1 MQRHDLPHC
10 ASTNTQRSN
19 SGLSPRKSVVRKPE
33 VKFPPLPVGA
43 CPRILSLDGGG
54 VRGVVQLELL
64 RGIEHA
70 LGDHIPASAFFD
82 LIVGTGTGG
91 LIAMTLSMRGQTVS
105 SCSDQFKTI
114 CDRAFRPKKAAA
126 PLVRSISAALG
137 SSGRRYRSK
146 SLYSVLQTTFGEN
159 NSLLES
165 QTYFTQGCRVAVTST
180 NAPDQEPFLLA
191 NYDRPET
198 LDHPRGQDPNL
209 RVWQSVAAAIADP
222 AYFPPF
228 EHDAQTYQDG
238 GQKCA
243 NPAAIAD
250 KERRLLWPE
259 LSNPDLFLSLGTGQN
274 SLEPMQ
280 SHSKQSS
287 SIDEKYRA
295 SASPTKAVRPRM
307 SRQFSGRRSEELVDA
322 EQSWNEFKANATGGQ
337 SGSKARNFVR
347 LNPDLGTTPPAPDSK
362 QEIESLQDLVR
373 NGLQEKRKATA
384 LRNIAHRL
392 VASSFYL
399 DSRSTVTDELGE
411 RILSGT
417 LACRFKYGSTQL
429 RALGRILK
437 DRTTADFEPYILIK
451 PDASSKYRSK
461 TIRFTKE
468 IVRVMIERGIFALPA
483 VSIPLQDESKET
495 TLNLFLSPNDKLEPD
510 GFPIS
515 GFPDVLDNQLT
526 RQQSK
531 PTILTPRS
539 RQRAFSEQPLD
550 VGGQTRKSGFL
561 SRVKSTSAVPP
572 KWSSKRATYSPPSQ
586 SAGRTSLSPH
596 EDPIAEEQS
605 QSSGAFVERRPTSR
619 FWASYKDKSRGGG
632 GRGKHSYSLSSS
644 STQQQQYHPSDLVTA
659 EEEISA
665 QRSSAAAAAVVSS
678 NWHSRN
684 PSVVTTD
691 QYSPLYGGFDSPL
704 GDGFE
709 KKMWSPT

>member
-1 MQRHDLPHC
+1 
-10 ASTNTQRSN
+10 
-19 SGLSPRKSVVRKPE
+19 
-33 VKFPPLPVGA
+33 
-43 CPRILSLDGGG
+43 
-54 VRGVVQLELL
+54 
-64 RGIEHA
+64 
-70 LGDHIPASAFFD
+70 
-82 LIVGTGTGG
+82 
-91 LIAMTLSMRGQTVS
+91 
-105 SCSDQFKTI
+105 
-114 CDRAFRPKKAAA
+114 
-126 PLVRSISAALG
+126 
-137 SSGRRYRSK
+137 
-146 SLYSVLQTTFGEN
+146 VLQTTFGEN

-209 RVWQSVAAAIADP
+209 RVWQTVAAAIADP

-228 EHDAQTYQDG
+228 ELDAQTYLDG

-243 NPAAIAD
+243 NPAALAD

-280 SHSKQSS
+280 SHSKQSCS
-287 SIDEKYRA
+287 MDEKYRA
-295 SASPTKAVRPRM
+295 STSPTKGARPRM
-307 SRQFSGRRSEELVDA
+307 SRQFSGRRSEELVNA
-322 EQSWNEFKANATGGQ
+322 EQSWNEFKANATSSE

-495 TLNLFLSPNDKLEPD
+495 TLNLFLGPNDKLGPD

-531 PTILTPRS
+531 PTTLTPRS

-550 VGGQTRKSGFL
+550 VAGQTRKSGFL

-586 SAGRTSLSPH
+586 PAGGRTSLSPH
-596 EDPIAEEQS
+596 EDPIVEEQY
-605 QSSGAFVERRPTSR
+605 SGAFVERRPTSR
-619 FWASYKDKSRGGG
+619 FWASYKDKSGGAG
-632 GRGKHSYSLSSS
+632 NKHSYTLSSS
-644 STQQQQYHPSDLVTA
+644 SSSAQRQNHPMDLVTA

-665 QRSSAAAAAVVSS
+665 QQSAAVSS
-678 NWHSRN
+678 NWHSRS

-691 QYSPLYGGFDSPL
+691 QYSPMYGGFDSPL

>member
-1 MQRHDLPHC
+1 M
-10 ASTNTQRSN
+10 
-19 SGLSPRKSVVRKPE
+19 RKPE

-54 VRGVVQLELL
+54 VRGIVQLELL

-91 LIAMTLSMRGQTVS
+91 LIAMTLSMRGQSVS

-114 CDRAFRPKKAAA
+114 CDRAFRPKIKAAA

-191 NYDRPET
+191 NYPRPET
-198 LDHPRGQDPNL
+198 LEQHEQDPNL

-228 EHDAQTYQDG
+228 EHEAQTYLDG
-238 GQKCA
+238 GLKCG

-259 LSNPDLFLSLGTGQN
+259 LNNPDLFLSLGTGQN
-274 SLEPMQ
+274 SLEPAQ

-287 SIDEKYRA
+287 SIDEKGRA
-295 SASPTKAVRPRM
+295 STSPGKGARPRM
-307 SRQFSGRRSEELVDA
+307 SRQWSDSRRDEDLVGA
-322 EQSWNEFKANATGGQ
+322 EKSWNEFKSNATSGQ
-337 SGSKARNFVR
+337 SGSKPRNFVR
-347 LNPDLGTTPPAPDSK
+347 LNPDLGKTPPAPDSK
-362 QEIESLQDLVR
+362 QEIESLQDTVR
-373 NGLQEKRKATA
+373 KGLQGSRKVKA
-384 LRNIAHRL
+384 LRNVAHRL

-411 RILSGT
+411 RILAGT

-437 DRTTADFEPYILIK
+437 DQTTADFEPYILIK

-468 IVRVMIERGIFALPA
+468 IVRVMIERGIFALPS
-483 VSIPLQDESKET
+483 VSIPLQDESKES
-495 TLNLFLSPNDKLEPD
+495 TLNLFLSPNDKLEPE

-531 PTILTPRS
+531 SAMTPRS
-539 RQRAFSEQPLD
+539 RQRAFSELPLD
-550 VGGQTRKSGFL
+550 VAGQTRKSGFL

-572 KWSSKRATYSPPSQ
+572 KWSSKRATYSHPPQPSV
-586 SAGRTSLSPH
+586 GRASLSPH

-605 QSSGAFVERRPTSR
+605 QQSSGAFVERRPTSR
-619 FWASYKDKSRGGG
+619 FWASYKDKSGG
-632 GRGKHSYSLSSS
+632 GKHSASLSSS
-644 STQQQQYHPSDLVTA
+644 SRQNNPLDLCTA

-665 QRSSAAAAAVVSS
+665 QQSTRVSS
-678 NWHSRN
+678 SWHLRN

-691 QYSPLYGGFDSPL
+691 EYSPLYGGFDSPL

>member
-1 MQRHDLPHC
+1 
-10 ASTNTQRSN
+10 
-19 SGLSPRKSVVRKPE
+19 
-33 VKFPPLPVGA
+33 VGA
-43 CPRILSLDGGG
+43 CPRILSLDSGGI
-54 VRGVVQLELL
+54 RGIVQLELL

-105 SCSDQFKTI
+105 SCGDQFKTI
-114 CDRAFRPKKAAA
+114 CDRAFRPKIKAAA

-137 SSGRRYRSK
+137 SGRRYRSK
-146 SLYSVLQTTFGEN
+146 SLYSVLQTTFGED

-165 QTYFTQGCRVAVTST
+165 NTYFTQGCRVAVTST

-191 NYDRPET
+191 NYPRPET
-198 LDHPRGQDPNL
+198 LELQPEQDPNL

-228 EHDAQTYQDG
+228 EYDAQTYLHG
-238 GQKCA
+238 GQKCD

-259 LSNPDLFLSLGTGQN
+259 LSAPDLFLSLGTGHHSPDASQRYSLQVN
-274 SLEPMQ
+274 SGNAKL
-280 SHSKQSS
+280 
-287 SIDEKYRA
+287 A
-295 SASPTKAVRPRM
+295 ANTSPTKGVRPRM
-307 SRQFSGRRSEELVDA
+307 SRQWSARRDEDLVDP
-322 EQSWNEFKANATGGQ
+322 EQSWNEFKANATCAH
-337 SGSKARNFVR
+337 SGAKANNFIR
-347 LNPDLGTTPPAPDSK
+347 LNPDLGVTPPSPDNK

-373 NGLQEKRKATA
+373 KGLQGTRKQVA

-437 DRTTADFEPYILIK
+437 DRTTADFEPYLLIK
-451 PDASSKYRSK
+451 PDATSKYRSK

-468 IVRVMIERGIFALPA
+468 IVRVMIERGIFALPS

-495 TLNLFLSPNDKLEPD
+495 TLNLFLSPTDKLEPD

-531 PTILTPRS
+531 PTTTNTTTPRS

-550 VGGQTRKSGFL
+550 VAGHTRKSGFL
-561 SRVKSTSAVPP
+561 SRVKSTSAVPQR
-572 KWSSKRATYSPPSQ
+572 WASKRATYSHPQQQP
-586 SAGRTSLSPH
+586 AGRSSLSPP
-596 EDPIAEEQS
+596 EAPIAEEQL
-605 QSSGAFVERRPTSR
+605 QQQASGAFVERSRPTSR
-619 FWASYKDKSRGGG
+619 FWSSGRNAGGG
-632 GRGKHSYSLSSS
+632 NGGKHSSSRSYSSVSSS
-644 STQQQQYHPSDLVTA
+644 SQQPYRQNSNPLVDLCTA
-659 EEEISA
+659 EEEIA
-665 QRSSAAAAAVVSS
+665 ASSSHQQAAHNVVSS
-678 NWHSRN
+678 WHLRN
-684 PSVVTTD
+684 PSIGTVDTSS
-691 QYSPLYGGFDSPL
+691 YSPLYGGFDSPL
-704 GDGFE
+704 GDDGFAE

>member
-1 MQRHDLPHC
+1 M
-10 ASTNTQRSN
+10 
-19 SGLSPRKSVVRKPE
+19 KPE

-54 VRGVVQLELL
+54 IRGIVQLELL

-137 SSGRRYRSK
+137 SNGRRYRSK
-146 SLYSVLQTTFGEN
+146 SLYSVLQTTFGES

-191 NYDRPET
+191 NYPRPET
-198 LDHPRGQDPNL
+198 LDLPRGQDPNL

-228 EHDAQTYQDG
+228 EYDAQTYLDG
-238 GQKCA
+238 GLKCG

-287 SIDEKYRA
+287 SIDEKFKA
-295 SASPTKAVRPRM
+295 SASPPRAARPRM
-307 SRQFSGRRSEELVDA
+307 SRQWSGRHSQEVQSQELADA
-322 EQSWNEFKANATGGQ
+322 EQAWNEFKASATGGQ

-483 VSIPLQDESKET
+483 VSIPLHDESKET
-495 TLNLFLSPNDKLEPD
+495 TLNLFLSPNDKLEPE

-531 PTILTPRS
+531 PAMTPRS

-550 VGGQTRKSGFL
+550 VAGQTRKSGFL

-572 KWSSKRATYSPPSQ
+572 KWSSKRMTYSHPPQ
-586 SAGRTSLSPH
+586 TGRTSLSPH

-605 QSSGAFVERRPTSR
+605 QQQSSGAFVERRPTSR
-619 FWASYKDKSRGGG
+619 FWASYKNKNGGSG
-632 GRGKHSYSLSSS
+632 GHSSSLSSS
-644 STQQQQYHPSDLVTA
+644 SRQNHPLDLVTA

-665 QRSSAAAAAVVSS
+665 NQSATVSS
-678 NWHSRN
+678 SWHLRN

-691 QYSPLYGGFDSPL
+691 EYSPLYGGFDSPL

>member
-1 MQRHDLPHC
+1 
-10 ASTNTQRSN
+10 
-19 SGLSPRKSVVRKPE
+19 VRKPE

-54 VRGVVQLELL
+54 VRGIVQLELL

-91 LIAMTLSMRGQTVS
+91 LIAMTLSMRGQSVS

-198 LDHPRGQDPNL
+198 LDHPSGQDPNL
-209 RVWQSVAAAIADP
+209 RVWQTVAAAIADP

-228 EHDAQTYQDG
+228 ELDAQTYLDG

-243 NPAAIAD
+243 NPATLAD

-280 SHSKQSS
+280 SHSKQSCS
-287 SIDEKYRA
+287 MDEKYRA
-295 SASPTKAVRPRM
+295 SISPTKGARPRM
-307 SRQFSGRRSEELVDA
+307 SRQFSGRRSEELVNA
-322 EQSWNEFKANATGGQ
+322 EQSWNEFKANATSSE

-384 LRNIAHRL
+384 LRNVAHRL

-531 PTILTPRS
+531 PTTLTPRS

-550 VGGQTRKSGFL
+550 PAGQTRRSGLL

-586 SAGRTSLSPH
+586 PAGGRTSLSPH
-596 EDPIAEEQS
+596 EDPIVEE

-619 FWASYKDKSRGGG
+619 FWASYKDKSGGAG
-632 GRGKHSYSLSSS
+632 GRHSYTLSSS
-644 STQQQQYHPSDLVTA
+644 STQRQNHPMDLVTA

-665 QRSSAAAAAVVSS
+665 QQSAAVSA
-678 NWHSRN
+678 NWHSRS

-691 QYSPLYGGFDSPL
+691 QYSPMYGGFDSPL

>member
-1 MQRHDLPHC
+1 M
-10 ASTNTQRSN
+10 
-19 SGLSPRKSVVRKPE
+19 KKPE
-33 VKFPPLPVGA
+33 VQFPPLPVGA

-54 VRGVVQLELL
+54 VRGIVQLELL

-105 SCSDQFKTI
+105 TCSDQFKTV
-114 CDRAFRPKKAAA
+114 CDRAFRPKIKAAA

-137 SSGRRYRSK
+137 SGRRYRSK

-191 NYDRPET
+191 NYPRPET
-198 LDHPRGQDPNL
+198 LDLPQGQDPNL

-228 EHDAQTYQDG
+228 EHDAQTYLDG
-238 GQKCA
+238 GLKCG
-243 NPAAIAD
+243 NPASMAD

-259 LSNPDLFLSLGTGQN
+259 ISGPDLFLSLGTGQH
-274 SLEPMQ
+274 SLDDAQ
-280 SHSKQSS
+280 YHSKQASGGG
-287 SIDEKYRA
+287 EKLTRIT
-295 SASPTKAVRPRM
+295 SPSKAARPRM
-307 SRQFSGRRSEELVDA
+307 SRQWSGRRDEELVVEA
-322 EQSWNEFKANATGGQ
+322 ERSWNEFKSNATCGQ
-337 SGSKARNFVR
+337 SGSKARHFVR
-347 LNPDLGTTPPAPDSK
+347 LNPDLGMMPPASDNK
-362 QEIESLQDLVR
+362 QEIESLQDNVR
-373 NGLQEKRKATA
+373 KGLQSSGKAAA

-411 RILSGT
+411 RILAGT

-437 DRTTADFEPYILIK
+437 DQTTADFEPYILIK
-451 PDASSKYRSK
+451 PDASSKYRSS

-468 IVRVMIERGIFALPA
+468 IVRVMIERGIFALPS

-495 TLNLFLSPNDKLEPD
+495 TLNLFLSPADKLEPD

-515 GFPDVLDNQLT
+515 GFPDVLDKQLT

-531 PTILTPRS
+531 PSTPRS
-539 RQRAFSEQPLD
+539 RQRAFSEQPTD
-550 VGGQTRKSGFL
+550 AAGNTRKSGFL
-561 SRVKSTSAVPP
+561 SRVKSTSAVPQ
-572 KWSSKRATYSPPSQ
+572 KWSNKRATYSHPPQ
-586 SAGRTSLSPH
+586 TGRTSLSPH
-596 EDPIAEEQS
+596 EDSIAEAQ
-605 QSSGAFVERRPTSR
+605 QQHQASGAFVQRRPTSR
-619 FWASYKDKSRGGG
+619 FWASYKGGA
-632 GRGKHSYSLSSS
+632 GKHSSSLSSS
-644 STQQQQYHPSDLVTA
+644 SSSQQNNNNSPLDLCTA
-659 EEEISA
+659 EEEI
-665 QRSSAAAAAVVSS
+665 AAHQSGAAVVSS
-678 NWHSRN
+678 WHLRN
-684 PSVVTTD
+684 PSVITAD
-691 QYSPLYGGFDSPL
+691 GYSPVYGGFDSPL
-704 GDGFE
+704 GDGGFE

>member
-1 MQRHDLPHC
+1 
-10 ASTNTQRSN
+10 
-19 SGLSPRKSVVRKPE
+19 
-33 VKFPPLPVGA
+33 
-43 CPRILSLDGGG
+43 
-54 VRGVVQLELL
+54 
-64 RGIEHA
+64 
-70 LGDHIPASAFFD
+70 
-82 LIVGTGTGG
+82 
-91 LIAMTLSMRGQTVS
+91 MTLSMRGQTVS

-114 CDRAFRPKKAAA
+114 CDRAFRPKIKAAA

-137 SSGRRYRSK
+137 SGRRYRSK

-191 NYDRPET
+191 NYPRPET
-198 LDHPRGQDPNL
+198 LELQREQDPNL

-228 EHDAQTYQDG
+228 EHDAQTYLHG
-238 GQKCA
+238 GLKCG
-243 NPAAIAD
+243 NPAAMAD

-259 LSNPDLFLSLGTGQN
+259 LSSPDLFLSLGTGHH
-274 SLEPMQ
+274 SLETAQ
-280 SHSKQSS
+280 SHSKQASS
-287 SIDEKYRA
+287 GSEKIGA
-295 SASPTKAVRPRM
+295 TTSPTKPLRPRM
-307 SRQFSGRRSEELVDA
+307 SRQWSGRRDEELVDV
-322 EQSWNEFKANATGGQ
+322 EQSWNEFKTHATCAESGTKAN
-337 SGSKARNFVR
+337 NYVR
-347 LNPDLGTTPPAPDSK
+347 LNPDLGVTPPAPDNK
-362 QEIESLQDLVR
+362 QEIEALQDLVR
-373 NGLQEKRKATA
+373 KGLAGSRKVVA

-429 RALGRILK
+429 RALGRIIK
-437 DRTTADFEPYILIK
+437 DQTTADFEPYLLIK

-461 TIRFTKE
+461 TIKFTKE
-468 IVRVMIERGIFALPA
+468 IVRVMIERGIFALPS

-495 TLNLFLSPNDKLEPD
+495 TLNLFLSPADKLEPD

-531 PTILTPRS
+531 PTAPRS

-550 VGGQTRKSGFL
+550 ATGKSRKSGFL

-572 KWSSKRATYSPPSQ
+572 KWSSKRATYSHPPQ
-586 SAGRTSLSPH
+586 TGRTSLSPP
-596 EDPIAEEQS
+596 EAPIAEETLQQ
-605 QSSGAFVERRPTSR
+605 QSSGAFVQRRPTSR
-619 FWASYKDKSRGGG
+619 FWSSYKNGG
-632 GRGKHSYSLSSS
+632 GRHTHSLSSS
-644 STQQQQYHPSDLVTA
+644 SSASHQNNNNSPLDLCTA

-665 QRSSAAAAAVVSS
+665 QQAAIVSS
-678 NWHSRN
+678 WHLRN
-684 PSVVTTD
+684 PSTVTTD
-691 QYSPLYGGFDSPL
+691 TYSPVYGGFDSPL

>member
-1 MQRHDLPHC
+1 
-10 ASTNTQRSN
+10 
-19 SGLSPRKSVVRKPE
+19 
-33 VKFPPLPVGA
+33 
-43 CPRILSLDGGG
+43 
-54 VRGVVQLELL
+54 
-64 RGIEHA
+64 
-70 LGDHIPASAFFD
+70 
-82 LIVGTGTGG
+82 
-91 LIAMTLSMRGQTVS
+91 MTLSMRGQTVS
-105 SCSDQFKTI
+105 SCSDQFKTV

-191 NYDRPET
+191 NYPRPET
-198 LDHPRGQDPNL
+198 LDLPQGQDPNL

-228 EHDAQTYQDG
+228 EHDAQTYLDG
-238 GQKCA
+238 GLKCG

-259 LSNPDLFLSLGTGQN
+259 LNNPDLFLSLGTGQN
-274 SLEPMQ
+274 SLESMQ

-287 SIDEKYRA
+287 SIDEKFKA
-295 SASPTKAVRPRM
+295 STSPSKPVRPRN
-307 SRQFSGRRSEELVDA
+307 SRQWSGRRSEELVDA
-322 EQSWNEFKANATGGQ
+322 EKSWNEFKTNATCDE

-347 LNPDLGTTPPAPDSK
+347 LNPDLGTTLPAPDSK
-362 QEIESLQDLVR
+362 QEIESLQDVVR
-373 NGLQEKRKATA
+373 KGLQEKRKATA

-437 DRTTADFEPYILIK
+437 DCTSADFEPYILTK

-495 TLNLFLSPNDKLEPD
+495 TLNLFLSPTDKLEPE

-531 PTILTPRS
+531 PILTPRS

-550 VGGQTRKSGFL
+550 ITGQTRKSGFL
-561 SRVKSTSAVPP
+561 SRVKSTSAVPQ
-572 KWSSKRATYSPPSQ
+572 KWSSKRATYSHPPQ
-586 SAGRTSLSPH
+586 TAGRTSLSPH

-605 QSSGAFVERRPTSR
+605 QQSQQQQSSGAFVERRPTSR
-619 FWASYKDKSRGGG
+619 FWASYKDKSG
-632 GRGKHSYSLSSS
+632 GRGKHAPSLSSSS
-644 STQQQQYHPSDLVTA
+644 STQQNHPLDLVTA
-659 EEEISA
+659 EEEIS
-665 QRSSAAAAAVVSS
+665 QSAAVSS
-678 NWHSRN
+678 WHMRN
-684 PSVVTTD
+684 SSIVTTD
-691 QYSPLYGGFDSPL
+691 EYSPVYGGFDSPL